1 MNFKKT
7 TYIIIILLSAISCR
21 NENLVFVDFEDLN
34 GSWMRSNELNFSF
47 ESSDNSILD
56 FSLALRT
63 DSTYP
68 FSNIFIV
75 STIKNN
81 NYVISDTLEHS
92 FENNEIKW
100 YEVKPSGIKNNKILL
115 KKDLKIDEGDVT
127 VKLKHSIRY
136 LDSIAP
142 LTKLDGILDVGL
154 IVEKSFLDEKI

>member
-1 MNFKKT
+1 MF
-7 TYIIIILLSAISCR
+7 I
-21 NENLVFVDFEDLN
+21 DFEDLN
-34 GSWMRSNELNFSF
+34 GSWVRSNELNFLF
-47 ESSDNSILD
+47 ESDNSILD

-68 FSNIFIV
+68 FSNIFLI
-75 STIKNN
+75 SSIQNN
-81 NYVISDTLEHS
+81 NYVISDTIEYY
-92 FENNEIKW
+92 FENNETKW
-100 YEVKPSGIKNNKILL
+100 YEIKPSGIKNNKILV
-115 KKDLKIDEGDVT
+115 KKDLKIDEGNVI

>member
-1 MNFKKT
+1 MSTF
-7 TYIIIILLSAISCR
+7 SCR
-21 NENLVFVDFEDLN
+21 NENLVFIDFEDLN
-34 GSWMRSNELNFSF
+34 GSWVRSNELNFLF
-47 ESSDNSILD
+47 ESDNSILD

-68 FSNIFIV
+68 FSNIFLI
-75 STIKNN
+75 SSIQNN
-81 NYVISDTLEHS
+81 NYVISDTIEYY
-92 FENNEIKW
+92 FENNETKW
-100 YEVKPSGIKNNKILL
+100 YEIKPSGIKNNKILV
-115 KKDLKIDEGDVT
+115 KKDLKIDEGNVI

>member
-1 MNFKKT
+1 MSTF
-7 TYIIIILLSAISCR
+7 SCR
-21 NENLVFVDFEDLN
+21 NENLVFIDFEDLN
-34 GSWMRSNELNFSF
+34 GSWVRSNELNFLF
-47 ESSDNSILD
+47 ESDNSILD

-68 FSNIFIV
+68 FSNIFLI
-75 STIKNN
+75 SSIQNN
-81 NYVISDTLEHS
+81 NYAISDTIEYS
-92 FENNEIKW
+92 FENNETKW
-100 YEVKPSGIKNNKILL
+100 YEIKPSGIKNNKILL

>member
-1 MNFKKT
+1 MSTF
-7 TYIIIILLSAISCR
+7 SCR
-21 NENLVFVDFEDLN
+21 NENLVFIDFEDLN
-34 GSWMRSNELNFSF
+34 GSWVRSNELNFLF
-47 ESSDNSILD
+47 ESDNSILD

-68 FSNIFIV
+68 FSNIFLV
-75 STIKNN
+75 SSIQNN
-81 NYVISDTLEHS
+81 NYVISDTIEYS
-92 FENNEIKW
+92 FENNETKW
-100 YEVKPSGIKNNKILL
+100 YEIRPSGIKNNKILL

-154 IVEKSFLDEKI
+154 IVEKSLLDEKI

>member
-1 MNFKKT
+1 MSTF
-7 TYIIIILLSAISCR
+7 SCR
-21 NENLVFVDFEDLN
+21 NENLIFIDFEDLN
-34 GSWMRSNELNFSF
+34 GSWVRSNELNFLF
-47 ESSDNSILD
+47 ESDNSILD

-68 FSNIFIV
+68 FSNIFLI
-75 STIKNN
+75 SSIQNN
-81 NYVISDTLEHS
+81 NYVISDTIEYS
-92 FENNEIKW
+92 FENNETKW
-100 YEVKPSGIKNNKILL
+100 YEIKPSGIKNNKILL

-154 IVEKSFLDEKI
+154 IVEKSLLDEKI

>member
-7 TYIIIILLSAISCR
+7 TYFIIILLSTFSCR
-21 NENLVFVDFEDLN
+21 NENLVFIDFEDLN
-34 GSWMRSNELNFSF
+34 GSWVRSNELNFLF
-47 ESSDNSILD
+47 ESDNSILD

-68 FSNIFIV
+68 FSNIFLI
-75 STIKNN
+75 SSIQNN
-81 NYVISDTLEHS
+81 NYVISDTIEYY
-92 FENNEIKW
+92 FENNETRW
-100 YEVKPSGIKNNKILL
+100 YEIKPSGIKNNKILL
-115 KKDLKIDEGDVT
+115 KKDLKIDEGNVI

-154 IVEKSFLDEKI
+154 IVEKSLLDEKI

>member
-1 MNFKKT
+1 M
-7 TYIIIILLSAISCR
+7 ILLSTFSCR
-21 NENLVFVDFEDLN
+21 NENLIFIDFEDLN
-34 GSWMRSNELNFSF
+34 GSWVRSNELNFLF
-47 ESSDNSILD
+47 ESDNSILD

-63 DSTYP
+63 DSRYP
-68 FSNIFIV
+68 FSNIFLI
-75 STIKNN
+75 SSIQNN
-81 NYVISDTLEHS
+81 NYVISDTIEYS
-92 FENNEIKW
+92 FENNETKW
-100 YEVKPSGIKNNKILL
+100 YEIKPSGIKNNKILL

>member
-21 NENLVFVDFEDLN
+21 NENLIFIDFEDLN
-34 GSWMRSNELNFSF
+34 GSWVRSNELNFSF
-47 ESSDNSILD
+47 ESDNSILD

-68 FSNIFIV
+68 FSNIFLI
-75 STIKNN
+75 STIQNN
-81 NYVISDTLEHS
+81 NYVISDTIEYS
-92 FENNEIKW
+92 FENNETKW
-100 YEVKPSGIKNNKILL
+100 YEIKPSGIKNNKILL
-115 KKDLKIDEGDVT
+115 KKDLKMYEGDVI

-154 IVEKSFLDEKI
+154 IVEKSLLNEKI